1 MTLKIFL
8 GLAIGAVI
16 GYGLSLVSLKIG
28 ST

>member
-1 MTLKIFL
+1 MTWKVFI

-16 GYGLSLVSLKIG
+16 GYGLSLVSLRAG